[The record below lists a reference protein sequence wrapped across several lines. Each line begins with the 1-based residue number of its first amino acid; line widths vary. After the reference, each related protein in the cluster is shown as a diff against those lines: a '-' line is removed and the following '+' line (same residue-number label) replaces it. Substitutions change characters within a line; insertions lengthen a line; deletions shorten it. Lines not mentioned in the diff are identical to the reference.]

1 MFVYKHTKILRALC
15 LNKGDHIRE
24 VTYEKKCY
32 VLEAFF
38 RNCSVKKVFLKN
50 SQNSQENICVR
61 VSFLIKLQASDLFF
75 NKVAGLKPATLLK
88 KRLWHRCF
96 LMNFEKF
103 LRKLFLKEHW
113 LLTLKFTITNL

>member
-88 KRLWHRCF
+88 KRLCHRCF

-103 LRKLFLKEHW
+103 LRMPFLKEHW

>member
-38 RNCSVKKVFLKN
+38 RNCSVRK
-50 SQNSQENICVR
+50 
-61 VSFLIKLQASDLFF
+61 VSFFKRTLAADSEVYNYKSL
-75 NKVAGLKPATLLK
+75 KV
-88 KRLWHRCF
+88 
-96 LMNFEKF
+96 
-103 LRKLFLKEHW
+103 
-113 LLTLKFTITNL
+113 

>member
-103 LRKLFLKEHW
+103 LRKPFLKEHW

>member
-103 LRKLFLKEHW
+103 LRTPFLKEHW

>member
-88 KRLWHRCF
+88 KRLWHRYF
-96 LMNFEKF
+96 PENFAKF
-103 LRKLFLKEHW
+103 LRTPF
-113 LLTLKFTITNL
+113 

>member
-61 VSFLIKLQASDLFF
+61 VSFLIKLQASDLF
-75 NKVAGLKPATLLK
+75 
-88 KRLWHRCF
+88 
-96 LMNFEKF
+96 
-103 LRKLFLKEHW
+103 
-113 LLTLKFTITNL
+113 

>member
-24 VTYEKKCY
+24 DTYEKKCY

-103 LRKLFLKEHW
+103 LRTPFLKEHW